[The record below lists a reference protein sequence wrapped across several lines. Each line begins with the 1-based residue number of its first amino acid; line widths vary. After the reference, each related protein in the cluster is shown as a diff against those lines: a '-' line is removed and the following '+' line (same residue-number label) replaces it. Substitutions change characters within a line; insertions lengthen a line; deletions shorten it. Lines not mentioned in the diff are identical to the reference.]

1 MCQKLNQCNHAKK
14 KNERLHGSQR
24 KGEKREQ
31 KYVQIQGVYLCQKE
45 DEDRN
50 DNLQEEIMETTS
62 LYDLLIG
69 EDGVDVNVQF
79 DVRTALIL
87 GIVLFLAIS
96 GSIVLSGSLLKS

>member
-1 MCQKLNQCNHAKK
+1 
-14 KNERLHGSQR
+14 
-24 KGEKREQ
+24 
-31 KYVQIQGVYLCQKE
+31 
-45 DEDRN
+45 
-50 DNLQEEIMETTS
+50 METTS

-96 GSIVLSGSLLKS
+96 GSIVLSGSLLKA